1 MIKLKSIVQAIM
13 KNVKMREKAG
23 ISLLL
28 ASIIIGLLLVNLIVL
43 AGGKNMLLISQVGT
57 KMEQEAERALSM
69 YNSKLYKHY
78 GLWGMPETVDTFLVD
93 HADVKRSIK
102 DIEGVKGIT
111 FSGSEGL
118 WEPFAMK
125 TQIDAFMKARFPVVL
140 ATQTLDL
147 LKQLKRGVH
156 SQDINL
162 MQSSILKSENSKAI
176 GEFSSYLEN
185 VKDLEPSSESDTKAS
200 FNELT
205 LEVLSALKK
214 EMQSGL
220 ASSIDLETSTDVRQV
235 DAESIFTLLNDAQ
248 AFMEFE
254 TNASYQKLALNE
266 YALHMFPTQIHT
278 SSLSSSYPI
287 THSLRG
293 FSLLNNE
300 DKKLSLEH
308 LITGKPVKE
317 AEKSVKDS
325 IWLMRFLCNV
335 SSILGNNEKMSLYR
349 KTANILSLAV
359 VVASAGK
366 IQLPPEA
373 LTYSIVT
380 FIGMKEAGEDVQN
393 LLKGEAVLFLP
404 YTEKLRIKTHYH
416 DYLRIL
422 LLTLPEEGVL
432 ERICSSLK
440 EHFGEN
446 HYTTV
451 SVELDWQ
458 SPYFSKMQEKFATRR
473 SYVVYQEDENK

>member
-1 MIKLKSIVQAIM
+1 MNCFSAPQ
-13 KNVKMREKAG
+13 R
-23 ISLLL
+23 
-28 ASIIIGLLLVNLIVL
+28 
-43 AGGKNMLLISQVGT
+43 
-57 KMEQEAERALSM
+57 
-69 YNSKLYKHY
+69 NS
-78 GLWGMPETVDTFLVD
+78 
-93 HADVKRSIK
+93 R
-102 DIEGVKGIT
+102 
-111 FSGSEGL
+111 
-118 WEPFAMK
+118 
-125 TQIDAFMKARFPVVL
+125 R
-140 ATQTLDL
+140 
-147 LKQLKRGVH
+147 
-156 SQDINL
+156 
-162 MQSSILKSENSKAI
+162 
-176 GEFSSYLEN
+176 
-185 VKDLEPSSESDTKAS
+185 
-200 FNELT
+200 
-205 LEVLSALKK
+205 
-214 EMQSGL
+214 
-220 ASSIDLETSTDVRQV
+220 
-235 DAESIFTLLNDAQ
+235 
-248 AFMEFE
+248 
-254 TNASYQKLALNE
+254 
-266 YALHMFPTQIHT
+266 
-278 SSLSSSYPI
+278 
-287 THSLRG
+287 
-293 FSLLNNE
+293 
-300 DKKLSLEH
+300 